1 MQILL
6 GEVKMADVQLPR
18 LQRGMANQRAAPYP
32 VSGEISGRRS
42 RIFLQFFD
50 GRFPWLLSCP
60 LLGLDGRG
68 MMVGVKLGTSKV
80 MGRRSFF

>member
-32 VSGEISGRRS
+32 VSGEISDLNK
-42 RIFLQFFD
+42 IFLLFS
-50 GRFPWLLSCP
+50 G
-60 LLGLDGRG
+60 
-68 MMVGVKLGTSKV
+68 
-80 MGRRSFF
+80 

>member
-32 VSGEISGRRS
+32 VSGEISDPWMESTYYIATNVEGDNTI
-42 RIFLQFFD
+42 RI
-50 GRFPWLLSCP
+50 RWYI
-60 LLGLDGRG
+60 
-68 MMVGVKLGTSKV
+68 
-80 MGRRSFF
+80 